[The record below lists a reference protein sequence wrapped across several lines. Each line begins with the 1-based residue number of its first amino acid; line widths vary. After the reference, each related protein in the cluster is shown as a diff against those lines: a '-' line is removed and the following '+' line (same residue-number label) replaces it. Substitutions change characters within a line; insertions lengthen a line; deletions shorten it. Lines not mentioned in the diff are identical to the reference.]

1 MESIDY
7 SVYFEEII
15 SEISANT
22 EIFEEMVVL
31 LQLSNYLQV
40 FIVGVLVALGV
51 TIVIKGLI

>member
-7 SVYFEEII
+7 SVYLEDII

-22 EIFEEMVVL
+22 EIFEEMLAL

-51 TIVIKGLI
+51 IVVIKGLI

>member
-1 MESIDY
+1 MGSIDY

>member
-1 MESIDY
+1 MGSIDY

-22 EIFEEMVVL
+22 EIFEEMVEL

-51 TIVIKGLI
+51 TVVIKGLI

>member
-22 EIFEEMVVL
+22 EIFEEMVEL
-31 LQLSNYLQV
+31 LKLSNYLQV
-40 FIVGVLVALGV
+40 FIVGVLIALGV

>member
-22 EIFEEMVVL
+22 EIFEEMVIL
-31 LQLSNYLQV
+31 LQLNNYLQV

>member
-7 SVYFEEII
+7 SVYLEDII

-22 EIFEEMVVL
+22 EIFEEMLAL

>member
-7 SVYFEEII
+7 TVYFEDVL
-15 SEISANT
+15 SEITLNT
-22 EIFEEMVVL
+22 EIFEEMIVL
-31 LQLSNYLQV
+31 LQLSNYLQM

>member
-1 MESIDY
+1 MGSIDY

-22 EIFEEMVVL
+22 EIFEEMLAL

-51 TIVIKGLI
+51 TVVIKGLI

>member
-22 EIFEEMVVL
+22 EIFEEMVEL

-51 TIVIKGLI
+51 TVVIKGLI

>member
-7 SVYFEEII
+7 SIYFEEII

-31 LQLSNYLQV
+31 LQLTNYLQI

-51 TIVIKGLI
+51 TIVIKGLL

>member
-1 MESIDY
+1 MGSIDY
-7 SVYFEEII
+7 SVYLEDII

-22 EIFEEMVVL
+22 EIFEEMLAL

>member
-1 MESIDY
+1 MGSIDY

-22 EIFEEMVVL
+22 EIFEEMLAL

>member
-1 MESIDY
+1 MESINY
-7 SVYFEEII
+7 SVYLEDII

-22 EIFEEMVVL
+22 EIFEEMLAL

>member
-1 MESIDY
+1 MGSIDY
-7 SVYFEEII
+7 TVYFEDII
-15 SEISANT
+15 SEITLNT

>member
-22 EIFEEMVVL
+22 EIFEEMVLL

>member
-22 EIFEEMVVL
+22 EIFEEMVEL

-51 TIVIKGLI
+51 IVVIKGLI